1 MNSIKKMHIIT
12 ALIFVLIFSLINIC
26 SGKSNVV
33 KKYQEEIVY
42 PKHYPNKFNGMGHID
57 RISRNEIVIDDSL
70 FRLSPHVTY
79 STRGKRHASRAWIKV
94 GSYIGFKADFD
105 HEITSIWLI
114 R

>member
-12 ALIFVLIFSLINIC
+12 VLIFVLIFSLINIC
-26 SGKSNVV
+26 SGKDKVV

-42 PKHYPNKFNGMGHID
+42 PKHYPNKFSGMGHID

-79 STRGKRHASRAWIKV
+79 STKGKRHASRAWIKI
-94 GSYIGFKADFD
+94 GSYIGFKTDSD
-105 HEITSIWLI
+105 HGITSIWLI